1 MRQSLLDLGLIE
13 VGKDTLNADDDVRL
27 GIQLG
32 SNSLNPSLVKEV
44 ASDHILSLLEE
55 LLPNL
60 NNVGEVHIEVPSS
73 VCVVSDTF
81 RLGYLARS
89 PH

>member
-13 VGKDTLNADDDVRL
+13 VGKDPLYADDDVRL

-32 SNSLNPSLVKEV
+32 SNSLNPCLVEEV
-44 ASDHILSLLEE
+44 TPDHILSLLEE

-60 NNVGEVHIEVPSS
+60 DDVGEVHIEVPGS
-73 VCVVSDTF
+73 VRAVSDAF
-81 RLGYLARS
+81 ASGI
-89 PH
+89 